1 MLKKKVET
9 YWSEQSGQQIDIQKA
24 SPVHGGDISQCY
36 ALATGEGDF
45 FLKVQEGT
53 VPADFFEKEFQGLKR
68 LRESQSVSVPVPV
81 FYGSADGRQFLVT
94 EFIHKSPPQ
103 QNFWQTFAERLA
115 VMHRCSASL
124 FGLPEDNYIGT
135 LPQIN
140 QQEEDWGIFYAY
152 RRLEPLIKKCVEEQL
167 FSTSLMR
174 SCDRL
179 FNELSRA
186 FPSEKPALLH
196 GDLWGGN
203 YLSGAQGIPVLFD
216 PAVYYGNREMDLAM
230 TRLFG
235 GFDRRFY
242 WYYEDYFPLA
252 EGWQERIPICQL
264 YPLLVHALLFG
275 GGYVQQVRNI
285 LSGY

>member
-1 MLKKKVET
+1 MLKKELEAC
-9 YWSEQSGQQIDIQKA
+9 WREQRGGQIEFRKT
-24 SPVHGGDISQCY
+24 SRVHGGDISQCY
-36 ALATGEGDF
+36 ALETTEGNF
-45 FLKVQEGT
+45 FLKVQEGSI
-53 VPADFFEKEFQGLKR
+53 PEGFFEKEYRGLVR
-68 LRESQSVSVPVPV
+68 LMESQSVAVPAPL
-81 FYGSADGRQFLVT
+81 FYGSADGQQFLVI
-94 EFIHKSPPQ
+94 EFIHKAPPQ
-103 QNFWQTFAERLA
+103 QNFWRVFAERLA
-115 VMHRCSASL
+115 VLHRCSDSL
-124 FGLPEDNYIGT
+124 FGLSEDNYIGT

-140 QQEEDWGIFYAY
+140 RQEEDWGVFYAY
-152 RRLEPLIKKCVEEQL
+152 RRLEPLIRRCVDEQL
-167 FSTSLMR
+167 LSKSLMR
-174 SCDRL
+174 SSDRL
-179 FNELSRA
+179 FGLLSGF
-186 FPSEKPALLH
+186 FPPEKPALLH

-203 YLSGAQGIPVLFD
+203 YLSGSEGMPVLFD

-235 GFDRRFY
+235 GFDRKFY

>member
-1 MLKKKVET
+1 MLKKEVEEG
-9 YWSEQSGQQIDIQKA
+9 WLEQRGQQVSIRKA
-24 SPVHGGDISQCY
+24 NRIHGGDISHCY
-36 ALATGEGDF
+36 ELKTDDGSF
-45 FLKVQEGT
+45 FLKVQDGT
-53 VPADFFEKEFQGLKR
+53 VLSRFFEKEYRGLTR
-68 LRESQSVSVPVPV
+68 LIESQSVRVPVPL
-81 FYGSADGRQFLVT
+81 FYGSAGERQFLVT
-94 EFIHKSPPQ
+94 EFIHKAPPQ
-103 QNFWQTFAERLA
+103 QNFWQIFAERLA
-115 VMHRCSASL
+115 VMHRCSDSR

-135 LPQIN
+135 LLQVN
-140 QQEEDWGIFYAY
+140 QQEDDWGTFYAY
-152 RRLEPLIKKCVEEQL
+152 RRLEPLIQKCVEEQL
-167 FSTSLMR
+167 LSKSLMK

-179 FNELSRA
+179 FGQLSGL
-186 FPSEKPALLH
+186 FPKEKPALLH

-203 YLSGAQGIPVLFD
+203 YLPGPDGIAVLFD

-235 GFDRRFY
+235 GFDRKFY